1 MTATPRR
8 TQAERREGTIAA
20 LVDATVEALG
30 EVGYART
37 TTNEIARRAGVS
49 QGGLFRHFDSRLD
62 VILAAADAVRARQF
76 VDFRAGL
83 AALGEF
89 DVAAVV
95 RLLRRATRA
104 PVNAAWY
111 ELLVAARTD
120 PDLRARLAPLA
131 HRYHREIVEMGRVLP
146 IAAAMPPEELD
157 TIVLSIVHLLD
168 GEALTAT
175 VHVDTARED
184 RRVAQLVRILA
195 GERLF
200 DRESGDAGQA

>member
-1 MTATPRR
+1 MTTAPRR
-8 TQAERREGTIAA
+8 TQSQRREATISA
-20 LVDATVEALG
+20 LVDAAVAALG

-49 QGGLFRHFDSRLD
+49 QGGLFRHFESRLD

-83 AALGEF
+83 ASMSDFE
-89 DVAAVV
+89 VAEVV

-104 PVNAAWY
+104 PINAAWY

-120 PDLRARLAPLA
+120 AELRQRLEPLA
-131 HRYHREIVEMGRVLP
+131 ERYHEEIIELGRALP
-146 IAAAMPPEELD
+146 IAASMPTVELD
-157 TIVLSIVHLLD
+157 TIVLGIVHMLD

-175 VHVDTARED
+175 VFPHPEQED
-184 RRVAQLVRILA
+184 VRVEQLVRILA
-195 GERLF
+195 GQPLF
-200 DRESGDAGQA
+200 QRESGAPGQG